1 MKSISFE
8 EFKKMLEEDNSSTG
22 EEFLQKVLDKAKD
35 VEFED
40 ISMEQIKKDFHR
52 AIDNLETEKDLQR
65 FCLRMGELVFEYFRE
80 KVIGDK

>member
-8 EFKKMLEEDNSSTG
+8 EFKKMLEEDNSSSG
-22 EEFLQKVLDKAKD
+22 EEFLQKVLDKAKE
-35 VEFED
+35 VEFEE
-40 ISMEQIKKDFHR
+40 ISMEEIKKDLHK

-65 FCLRMGELVFEYFRE
+65 FCLRMGELIFENFRE